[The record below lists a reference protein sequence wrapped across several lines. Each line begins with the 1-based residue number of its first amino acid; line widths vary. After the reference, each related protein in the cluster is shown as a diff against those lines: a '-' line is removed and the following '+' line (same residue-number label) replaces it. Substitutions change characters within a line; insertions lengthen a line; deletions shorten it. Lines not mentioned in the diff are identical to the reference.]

1 MEYFVKRGD
10 QRFGPYSLS
19 DLQQYVQS
27 GNLVSGDLTQSEG
40 MTDWVPLS
48 QVLGNIPAMAFA
60 GGGVAVGTAVEP
72 QLVELPPNLHWSIV
86 LILGLLTRQ
95 LFNLI
100 WALLQ
105 GNWARKLSGDNKPLV
120 LVAMYPAGMVAGF
133 LTILLFRGAGSAALG
148 AGLGGLLIIA
158 GAIVYLVGMFSIKAA
173 MEEYYNSTENI
184 GLQMSGVMTFFFSTV
199 YIQYHINS
207 IARWKKTGVLK

>member
-1 MEYFVKRGD
+1 MEYFVKRGE

-27 GNLVSGDLTQSEG
+27 GNLAVEDVAQSEG

-48 QVLGNIPAMAFA
+48 QVLGNIPVTVIPP
-60 GGGVAVGTAVEP
+60 GGATAAAAQP
-72 QLVELPPNLHWSIV
+72 HLVPLPPNLHWSIV
-86 LILGLLTRQ
+86 LILGILTRQ

-100 WALLQ
+100 WALVQ

-120 LVAMYPAGMVAGF
+120 LVAMYPAGMVAGI
-133 LTILLFRGAGSAALG
+133 LTMVLYRDAAALG
-148 AGLGGLLIIA
+148 GLFIIG
-158 GAIVYLVGMFSIKAA
+158 GAIVYLFGVFSIKAA
-173 MEEYYNSTENI
+173 MEEYYTSTENI
-184 GLQMSGVMTFFFSTV
+184 GLSMSGVMTFFFSTV

-207 IARWKKTGVLK
+207 IARWKKTGVLS

>member
-10 QRFGPYSLS
+10 QRFGPYSLA
-19 DLQQYVQS
+19 DLQQYVLS
-27 GNLVSGDLTQSEG
+27 GNVTLEDLTQSEG
-40 MTDWVPLS
+40 MADWVPVS
-48 QVLGNIPAMAFA
+48 NVLGNIPAMAIA
-60 GGGVAVGTAVEP
+60 GGGVAVATESAPVFVP
-72 QLVELPPNLHWSIV
+72 LPPNLHWAIL
-86 LILGLLTRQ
+86 LILGILTRQ
-95 LFNLI
+95 LFNMV

-120 LVAMYPAGMVAGF
+120 LVAMYPAGMVAGV
-133 LTILLFRGAGSAALG
+133 LTIALFFLPA
-148 AGLGGLLIIA
+148 LGGLLFFA
-158 GAIVYLVGMFSIKAA
+158 GAIIYLVGVFSIKAA

>member
-1 MEYFVKRGD
+1 
-10 QRFGPYSLS
+10 
-19 DLQQYVQS
+19 
-27 GNLVSGDLTQSEG
+27 LVAGDLAQSEG

-48 QVLGNIPAMAFA
+48 QVLGNIPAMARA
-60 GGGVAVGTAVEP
+60 GEGVAIATAAEP

-86 LILGLLTRQ
+86 FILDLLTRQ
-95 LFNLI
+95 LFNLV

-133 LTILLFRGAGSAALG
+133 LTMVMFRGAAA
-148 AGLGGLLIIA
+148 LGGLLIIA
-158 GAIVYLVGMFSIKAA
+158 GAIVYLFGVFSIKAA
-173 MEEYYNSTENI
+173 MEDYYNSTENI
-184 GLQMSGVMTFFFSTV
+184 GLRLSGAMTFFFSTI
-199 YIQYHINS
+199 YIQYHINR

>member
-1 MEYFVKRGD
+1 MEYFVMRGE

-27 GNLVSGDLTQSEG
+27 GNLVAGDLAQSEG

-48 QVLGNIPAMAFA
+48 QVLGNIPAMALA
-60 GGGVAVGTAVEP
+60 GGGGVAVATAAEP

-95 LFNLI
+95 LFNLV

-133 LTILLFRGAGSAALG
+133 LTIVLFRGAAALG
-148 AGLGGLLIIA
+148 GLFIIA
-158 GAIVYLVGMFSIKAA
+158 GAIVYLVGVFSIKAA

-184 GLQMSGVMTFFFSTV
+184 GLRLSGAMTFFFSTV

-207 IARWKKTGVLK
+207 IARWKKTGALK

>member
-27 GNLVSGDLTQSEG
+27 GNLAVEDVAQSEG
-40 MTDWVPLS
+40 MTEWVPLS
-48 QVLGNIPAMAFA
+48 QVLGNIPVTVILT
-60 GGGVAVGTAVEP
+60 GGTTAAAAAQP
-72 QLVELPPNLHWSIV
+72 QLVPLPPNLHWSIV
-86 LILGLLTRQ
+86 LILGILTRQ

-100 WALLQ
+100 WALVQ

-120 LVAMYPAGMVAGF
+120 LVAMYPAGMVAGI
-133 LTILLFRGAGSAALG
+133 LTMILYRDAAALG
-148 AGLGGLLIIA
+148 GLFIIG
-158 GAIVYLVGMFSIKAA
+158 GAIVYLFGVFSIKAA
-173 MEEYYNSTENI
+173 MEEYYTSTENI
-184 GLQMSGVMTFFFSTV
+184 GLSMSGVMTFFFSTV

-207 IARWKKTGVLK
+207 IARWKKTGVLS

>member
-19 DLQQYVQS
+19 DLQHYVH
-27 GNLVSGDLTQSEG
+27 SGDVTLEDVAQSEG
-40 MTDWVPLS
+40 MADWVPVS
-48 QVLGNIPAMAFA
+48 QVLGNIPTMAIA
-60 GGGVAVGTAVEP
+60 GGGTGVAIVPET
-72 QLVELPPNLHWSIV
+72 QLVPLPPNLHWSVV

-95 LFNLI
+95 LFNLV

-120 LVAMYPAGMVAGF
+120 LVAMYPAGMVAGL
-133 LTILLFRGAGSAALG
+133 LTILLFHFAALG
-148 AGLGGLLIIA
+148 GLFIIA
-158 GAIVYLVGMFSIKAA
+158 GAIIYLVGMFSIKAA

-184 GLQMSGVMTFFFSTV
+184 GLQMSSAMTFFFSTV
-199 YIQYHINS
+199 YIQYKVNAL
-207 IARWKKTGVLK
+207 ARWKKTGVFK

>member
-27 GNLVSGDLTQSEG
+27 GNVTLEDWTQSEG
-40 MTDWVPLS
+40 MADWVPVS
-48 QVLGNIPAMAFA
+48 HVLGNIPAIALA
-60 GGGVAVGTAVEP
+60 GRGTAVAVAPET
-72 QLVELPPNLHWSIV
+72 QLVPLPPNLHWSIV
-86 LILGLLTRQ
+86 LILGLITRQ
-95 LFNLI
+95 LFNLV

-105 GNWARKLSGDNKPLV
+105 GNWARKLSGENKPLV
-120 LVAMYPAGMVAGF
+120 LVAMYPAAMVAGF
-133 LTILLFRGAGSAALG
+133 LTIVLFRIPA
-148 AGLGGLLIIA
+148 LGGLFIIA
-158 GAIVYLVGMFSIKAA
+158 GAIIYLVGIFSIKAA

-199 YIQYHINS
+199 YIQYQINS
-207 IARWKKTGVLK
+207 IARWKKTGVFK

>member
-10 QRFGPYSLS
+10 QRFGPYNLS

-27 GNLVSGDLTQSEG
+27 GNVTLEDLTQSEG
-40 MTDWVPLS
+40 MADWVPIS
-48 QVLGNIPAMAFA
+48 HVLGNIPAMAIA
-60 GGGVAVGTAVEP
+60 GGVVAVATAAAAE
-72 QLVELPPNLHWSIV
+72 LVPLPPNLHWSIV
-86 LILGLLTRQ
+86 LVLGILTRQ
-95 LFNLI
+95 LFNLV

-133 LTILLFRGAGSAALG
+133 LTIALFRLPA
-148 AGLGGLLIIA
+148 LGGLLIIA
-158 GAIVYLVGMFSIKAA
+158 GAIIYLVGVFSIKAA
-173 MEEYYNSTENI
+173 MEEYYNSTENV

-207 IARWKKTGVLK
+207 IARWKKTGVLR

>member
-1 MEYFVKRGD
+1 MEYFVKRGE

-27 GNLVSGDLTQSEG
+27 GNLAVGDLAQSEG

-48 QVLGNIPAMAFA
+48 QVLGNIPAMAMA
-60 GGGVAVGTAVEP
+60 GGGVAVATAAEP

-95 LFNLI
+95 LFNLV

-120 LVAMYPAGMVAGF
+120 LAAMYPSGMVAGL
-133 LTILLFRGAGSAALG
+133 LTIILFHFAAL
-148 AGLGGLLIIA
+148 AGLFIIA
-158 GAIVYLVGMFSIKAA
+158 GAIIYIVGMFSIKAA
-173 MEEYYNSTENI
+173 MEE
-184 GLQMSGVMTFFFSTV
+184 
-199 YIQYHINS
+199 
-207 IARWKKTGVLK
+207 

>member
-1 MEYFVKRGD
+1 MEYLVKRGD

-27 GNLVSGDLTQSEG
+27 GNLVAGDLAQSEG

-48 QVLGNIPAMAFA
+48 QVLGNIPAMAMA
-60 GGGVAVGTAVEP
+60 GGGVAVATAAEP

-95 LFNLI
+95 LFNLV

-133 LTILLFRGAGSAALG
+133 LTIVLFRGAVA
-148 AGLGGLLIIA
+148 LGGLFFIA
-158 GAIVYLVGMFSIKAA
+158 GAIVYLVGVFSIKAA

-184 GLQMSGVMTFFFSTV
+184 GLQLSGAMTFFFSTV